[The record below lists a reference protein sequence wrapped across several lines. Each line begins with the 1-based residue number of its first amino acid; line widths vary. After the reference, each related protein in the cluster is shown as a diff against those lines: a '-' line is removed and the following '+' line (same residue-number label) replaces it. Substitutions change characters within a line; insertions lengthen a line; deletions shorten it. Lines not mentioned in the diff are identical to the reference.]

1 MPVPSSI
8 ERANRVLFF
17 WGAITGGVQ
26 SMAKHNAYTM
36 RDVARLADVS
46 VSTVSAVVNDKGVVS
61 PELTKRVEQAIEAVG
76 FYPNRGARGLRT
88 GRIFI
93 VGLVVPDA
101 TNPFFVEVMRGV
113 EDEALRNGYEVIVCN
128 SNDNLN
134 LERRNLE
141 SLQAQRVDGILFAP
155 SDSYVAREVLARLQ
169 APVVFVDCIPIKAK
183 VRSVVTDNL
192 EAAYKATGYLISLNH
207 QRIALISGRLVH
219 STSIDRAEGYRKA
232 MQEANLPILE
242 KYLQYGDSHIES
254 GYQIGLN
261 LFKSSDPP
269 TAIFSLNNRMTLGI
283 LRALR
288 ELGIACPDRVSVLTF
303 DDPDW
308 AAVFNPS
315 ITSIEQPTH
324 EIGKRAVELLLQSIR
339 AAEEEVEVK
348 AAQFVLKSLFQIRE
362 STGPAPKA

>member
-1 MPVPSSI
+1 MESGSGSGRMPVPSSI

-88 GRIFI
+88 GRTFI

-134 LERRNLE
+134 LERTLP
-141 SLQAQRVDGILFAP
+141 LRV
-155 SDSYVAREVLARLQ
+155 
-169 APVVFVDCIPIKAK
+169 
-183 VRSVVTDNL
+183 
-192 EAAYKATGYLISLNH
+192 
-207 QRIALISGRLVH
+207 
-219 STSIDRAEGYRKA
+219 
-232 MQEANLPILE
+232 
-242 KYLQYGDSHIES
+242 
-254 GYQIGLN
+254 
-261 LFKSSDPP
+261 SSMPTP
-269 TAIFSLNNRMTLGI
+269 TATPMAFARSLSAFTI
-283 LRALR
+283 
-288 ELGIACPDRVSVLTF
+288 S
-303 DDPDW
+303 
-308 AAVFNPS
+308 AAAFP
-315 ITSIEQPTH
+315 
-324 EIGKRAVELLLQSIR
+324 IR
-339 AAEEEVEVK
+339 
-348 AAQFVLKSLFQIRE
+348 QN
-362 STGPAPKA
+362 GPATRWRIWLKAPASRWPNRGSAE